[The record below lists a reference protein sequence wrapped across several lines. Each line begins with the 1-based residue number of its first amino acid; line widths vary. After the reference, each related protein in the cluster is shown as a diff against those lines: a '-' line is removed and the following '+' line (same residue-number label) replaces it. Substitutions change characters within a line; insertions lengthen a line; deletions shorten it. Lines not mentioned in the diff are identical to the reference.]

1 MPIHISIT
9 HAFAGV
15 LSAKL
20 FNLRFVSQH
29 QISGRAVKSI
39 CREFVECASERVSVQ
54 ESCLFPYLVSHFFTF
69 LLDFCGIFGA
79 QVNCLPLPLSLSL
92 FPFLYRFSLSL
103 SLHSSHS
110 HCCAHMPDV
119 DASLAVYP
127 RQKFRIMQSKHLLI
141 TFIISTATVA
151 QSRNLTPD
159 PPATPLTTLRKLTL
173 PVALPQPPAE
183 SAGGACLPVLL
194 ARWYASCTC
203 HTNTSHVVGRKQAA
217 YTHAHRQT
225 HAQTDAK

>member
-39 CREFVECASERVSVQ
+39 CREFVECASESERESEQ

-92 FPFLYRFSLSL
+92 FPFLYLFLSPFFSLTLLRTYARRRRVAGSL
-103 SLHSSHS
+103 SAAEIPHH
-110 HCCAHMPDV
+110 AE
-119 DASLAVYP
+119 
-127 RQKFRIMQSKHLLI
+127 Q
-141 TFIISTATVA
+141 
-151 QSRNLTPD
+151 
-159 PPATPLTTLRKLTL
+159 TL
-173 PVALPQPPAE
+173 VNYFYYIH
-183 SAGGACLPVLL
+183 G
-194 ARWYASCTC
+194 YSCTV
-203 HTNTSHVVGRKQAA
+203 TQF
-217 YTHAHRQT
+217 
-225 HAQTDAK
+225 DP